1 MLKQIN
7 RIAEYIMLGMFVG
20 GVIALL
26 INLQ

>member
-7 RIAEYIMLGMFVG
+7 RIAEYTMLGMFVG